1 MAMDL
6 RPVIRVCLVD
16 DDEDYFVITRDLLAE
31 SDSYSFT
38 VKWLSSFESALEE
51 IGTVTHDVFLFDYRL
66 GKDNG
71 LDLLKDV
78 IAKGIRTP
86 VIMLTGQGD
95 KDIDLEAMRRGAA
108 DYLVKGK
115 IDAAVLE
122 RCIRYALEHN
132 KTLEQLRASRDSL
145 YIATQKLEKA
155 LADINEELET
165 AQRVQKSLLPQ
176 NLAGIRGVDLAVEYL
191 PSGIVGGDMY
201 DIVKIDDDRAVFL
214 ILDVCGH
221 GVPAALITAMSKVSF
236 TRTIHKYDSPRI
248 IFTQVNGEL
257 CRFMPDSRYVTA
269 FLGILNLAK
278 HTFTFSRAGHPPVAH
293 ASAEK
298 HTLQYLTM
306 AAPLIGCFYDSKF
319 EEASV
324 AVSSGDVLVFY
335 TDGLVESVDSAG
347 GHFNMQDF
355 EKAILD
361 NMDKPASRILAEI
374 SSALDTFRGD
384 EQQADDVTIL
394 VAKIL

>member
-1 MAMDL
+1 MDQK
-6 RPVIRVCLVD
+6 PVIRVCLVD

-31 SDSYSFT
+31 SDSYSFVIRWIST
-38 VKWLSSFESALEE
+38 FETALTE
-51 IGTVTHDVFLFDYRL
+51 IKDTAFDVFLFDYRV

-71 LDLLKDV
+71 LDLLREV
-78 IAKGIRTP
+78 IARGIRTP

-115 IDAAVLE
+115 IDAALLE
-122 RCIRYALEHN
+122 RSIRYAIEHN
-132 KTLEQLRASRDSL
+132 KTLEQLRTSRDSL
-145 YIATQKLEKA
+145 YTATHQLEKA
-155 LADINEELET
+155 LASINEELET

-176 NLAGIRGVDLAVEYL
+176 NLGAIRGVDLAAEYL
-191 PSGIVGGDMY
+191 PNGMIGGDMY
-201 DIVKIDDDRAVFL
+201 DVVKIDDDRAAFL

-236 TRTIHKYDSPRI
+236 TRTILKYNSPRVI
-248 IFTQVNGEL
+248 LTQVNGEL

-269 FLGILNLAK
+269 FLGILDLAK
-278 HTFTFSRAGHPPVAH
+278 QTFTYSRAGHPPVAF
-293 ASAEK
+293 AAGAGKPTVS
-298 HTLQYLTM
+298 YLTM

-324 AVSSGDVLVFY
+324 PVSHGDVLVFY
-335 TDGLVESVDSAG
+335 TDGLVESVNGAG

-355 EKAILD
+355 EKAIAD
-361 NMDKPASRILAEI
+361 NLDKPAKQILAGI
-374 SSALDTFRGD
+374 TAALTTFRDG
-384 EQQADDVTIL
+384 EPQADDVTIL
-394 VAKIL
+394 VVKIT

>member
-1 MAMDL
+1 
-6 RPVIRVCLVD
+6 VD
-16 DDEDYFVITRDLLAE
+16 DDEDYFVITRDLLTE
-31 SDSYSFT
+31 SDSYSFAI
-38 VKWLSSFESALEE
+38 KWISTFEAAVEQIRTASYDL
-51 IGTVTHDVFLFDYRL
+51 FLFDYRL

-71 LDLLKDV
+71 LDLLKEV
-78 IAKGIRTP
+78 IAKGVRTP

-115 IDAAVLE
+115 IDAGLLE
-122 RCIRYALEHN
+122 RSIRYALEHN

-145 YIATQKLEKA
+145 FTTTQKLEKA

-176 NLAGIRGVDLAVEYL
+176 NLGAIRGVDLAVEYL

-201 DIVKIDDDRAVFL
+201 DVVKIDDDRAAFL

-221 GVPAALITAMSKVSF
+221 GVPAALITAMSKVSL
-236 TRTIHKYDSPRI
+236 TRTILKYDSPRV

-278 HTFTFSRAGHPPVAH
+278 WSFTFSRAGHPPVAY

-298 HTLQYLTM
+298 RTIQYLTM

-319 EEASV
+319 EEASISV
-324 AVSSGDVLVFY
+324 THGDVLVFY
-335 TDGLVESVDSAG
+335 TDGLVETANGAG
-347 GHFNMQDF
+347 GHFRMEDF

-361 NMDKPASRILAEI
+361 SMDRPAKQILSDI
-374 SSALDTFRGD
+374 SVALRTFRGN
-384 EQQADDVTIL
+384 EPQGDDVTIL
-394 VAKIL
+394 VVKIL

>member
-1 MAMDL
+1 MDI

-38 VKWLSSFESALEE
+38 VKWISSFESALEE
-51 IGTVTHDVFLFDYRL
+51 IRTVTHDVFLFDYRL

-108 DYLVKGK
+108 DYLVKGN

-122 RCIRYALEHN
+122 RSIRYALEHN

-145 YIATQKLEKA
+145 YTTTQKLEKA

-176 NLAGIRGVDLAVEYL
+176 NLAGVRGVDLAVEYL

-201 DIVKIDDDRAVFL
+201 DIVKIDDDRTVFL

-298 HTLQYLTM
+298 RTLQYLAM

-319 EEASV
+319 EEASI

-335 TDGLVESVDSAG
+335 TDGLVESVNDAG

-355 EKAILD
+355 ERAILD

-374 SSALDTFRGD
+374 SSALDAFRG
-384 EQQADDVTIL
+384 EEPQADDVTIL
-394 VAKIL
+394 VVKIS